1 VALNGLGREL
11 FFRILRD
18 VNIIYMPILKD
29 KNGMGILGCLELCFS
44 FFFLIFLLI
53 LFIYIFGLF

>member
-44 FFFLIFLLI
+44 F
-53 LFIYIFGLF
+53 